1 MSIFDKM
8 QILVTDHAVYQFA
21 LRFQAEA
28 PTTQHE
34 LPHLRR
40 TIEAEVREA
49 FIERR
54 FSKSKPE
61 GLHPPDDPL
70 SLYAWDPSGR
80 RVYAVRHD
88 EEPPR
93 FVVTT
98 TMRPQ

>member
-1 MSIFDKM
+1 MSIFDQM
-8 QILVTDHAVYQFA
+8 EVLVTDHAVYQFA
-21 LRFQAEA
+21 LRFHAEA

-34 LPHLRR
+34 LPRLRW

-54 FSKSKPE
+54 FSKNKPK
-61 GLHPPDDPL
+61 GLHPPNDPR
-70 SLYAWDPSGR
+70 SLYAWSPGGY

-88 EEPPR
+88 ESPPR

-98 TMRPQ
+98 TMRPE